1 VSQLPIQKPPETIT
15 QKYERLLYYLRIIV
29 TFYRNLIPRRAID
42 NHKLVQPH
50 SPSSHRVQQEH
61 ELQINKKV
69 LVGLK
74 QFQLSSVEIVQ
85 RQLI

>member
-1 VSQLPIQKPPETIT
+1 MSQLPMQKPPETIT
-15 QKYERLLYYLRIIV
+15 QKYERLLYYLRIIVV

-69 LVGLK
+69 LVRLK
-74 QFQLSSVEIVQ
+74 QFQLSSVEI
-85 RQLI
+85 I